1 MAKEKFV
8 YNKHTLRY
16 EVVEVTPKERILRLL
31 GFTSAVVFTG
41 ILFTLTVWKLF
52 PSPNEEAKT
61 VEIIKL
67 QEQLKA
73 KESQIIGFD
82 QTLAKIQERDRGIHR
97 MILGMDPIDE
107 NIWNGGVGGSPRY
120 DEFVNLS
127 TSGDLMA
134 AVQQK
139 ADKLKWRLAKQSE
152 SFDAIAVAAMK
163 KEERFAAIPSIKPV
177 RSDKLKRNIK
187 LLSGFGMRIHPIHKV
202 RKMHAGI
209 DFTAPRGTAIQATGD
224 GTIVRVQKIRTGY
237 GHNVTIDHGFGYK
250 TLYGHMSRIDVKKGQ
265 KVKKGEKIG
274 LVGSTGGSTAP
285 HLHYEVIHNGR
296 KVNPIDYC
304 LDGLSPTEY
313 DELKK
318 LAETAN
324 QSLD

>member
-1 MAKEKFV
+1 MGKEKFV

-16 EVVEVTPKERILRLL
+16 EVVEVTLKERILRLL
-31 GFTSAVVFTG
+31 GFTSAVAFSAV
-41 ILFTLTVWKLF
+41 LFTLLVWKVF
-52 PSPNEEAKT
+52 PSPNEQAKDI
-61 VEIIKL
+61 EIIKL

-73 KESQIIGFD
+73 KENQIGD
-82 QTLAKIQERDRGIHR
+82 MDKTLAKIQERDRGIHR

-107 NIWNGGVGGSPRY
+107 SVWSGGVGGSERY
-120 DEFVNLS
+120 QEFRNLGK
-127 TSGDLMA
+127 SGDLMA
-134 AVQQK
+134 LVQQR

-152 SFDAIAVAAMK
+152 SLDAVVEAARK
-163 KEERFAAIPSIKPV
+163 KEERFASIPSIKPV

-202 RKMHAGI
+202 RKMHTGI
-209 DFTAPRGTAIQATGD
+209 DFTAPRGTAIQATGN
-224 GTIVRVQKIRTGY
+224 GVVERVEKRRTGY
-237 GHNVTIDHGFGYK
+237 GHNVIINHGFGYK

-265 KVKKGEKIG
+265 KVKKGEAIG
-274 LVGSTGGSTAP
+274 LVGSTGSSTAP
-285 HLHYEVIHNGR
+285 HLHYEVIHDDR

-304 LDGLSPTEY
+304 LDGLSPKEY

-318 LAETAN
+318 LAATAN

>member
-16 EVVEVTPKERILRLL
+16 EVVEVTVKERALRLL

-41 ILFTLTVWKLF
+41 ILFTLAVWKVF
-52 PSPNEEAKT
+52 PSPNEEAKA
-61 VEIIKL
+61 VEIMKL
-67 QEQLKA
+67 QEQLEA
-73 KESQIIGFD
+73 KESQIIDFD

-107 NIWNGGVGGSPRY
+107 NVWNGGVGGSNRY
-120 DEFVNLS
+120 DVFSNLG

-134 AVQQK
+134 KVQQK
-139 ADKLKWRLAKQSE
+139 ADKLKYRLAKQSE
-152 SFDAIAVAAMK
+152 SFDAIAEAAMK
-163 KEERFAAIPSIKPV
+163 KEERFASIPSIKPV

-202 RKMHAGI
+202 RKLHTGI
-209 DFTAPRGTAIQATGD
+209 DFSAPSGTAIQSTGN
-224 GTIVRVQKIRTGY
+224 GTVIRVQKIRTGY
-237 GHNVTIDHGFGYK
+237 GHNVTIDHGFGYQ
-250 TLYGHMSRIDVKKGQ
+250 TLYGHMSRIDVKEGQ
-265 KVKKGEKIG
+265 VVKKGEKIG
-274 LVGSTGGSTAP
+274 LVGNTGSSTAA
-285 HLHYEVIHNGR
+285 HLHYEVIHNSR

-304 LDGLSPTEY
+304 LDGLSPKEY
-313 DELKK
+313 DDLKK

>member
-1 MAKEKFV
+1 M
-8 YNKHTLRY
+8 
-16 EVVEVTPKERILRLL
+16 
-31 GFTSAVVFTG
+31 
-41 ILFTLTVWKLF
+41 FTLTVWKLF
-52 PSPNEEAKT
+52 PSPNEEAKS
-61 VEIIKL
+61 VEILKL

-73 KESQIIGFD
+73 KESQINDFD
-82 QTLAKIQERDRGIHR
+82 LTLAKIQERDRGIHR
-97 MILGMDPIDE
+97 VILGMDPIDE
-107 NIWNGGVGGSPRY
+107 NIWDGGVGGSDRY
-120 DEFVNLS
+120 EKFRLLGE
-127 TSGDLMA
+127 SGNLMA

-152 SFDAIAVAAMK
+152 SFDAIAEAAMK

-187 LLSGFGMRIHPIHKV
+187 LLSGFGMRLHPIHKV
-202 RKMHAGI
+202 RKMHTGI
-209 DFTAPRGTAIQATGD
+209 DFTAPRGTAIQSTGN
-224 GTIVRVQKIRTGY
+224 GTVVRVQKIRTGY
-237 GHNVTIDHGFGYK
+237 GHNVTIDHGFGYQ

-304 LDGLSPTEY
+304 LDGLSPKEY

>member
-16 EVVEVTPKERILRLL
+16 EVVEVTPKERILRVL

-41 ILFTLTVWKLF
+41 ILFTLMVWKVF

-61 VEIIKL
+61 AEIIKL
-67 QEQLKA
+67 REQLKA
-73 KESQIIGFD
+73 KESQIVEFD

-107 NIWNGGVGGSPRY
+107 NIWNGGVGGSDRY
-120 DEFVNLS
+120 AKYRDLGA
-127 TSGDLMA
+127 SGDLMA

-139 ADKLKWRLAKQSE
+139 ADVLKRHLALQSE
-152 SFDAIAVAAMK
+152 SLDAIAEAAKK
-163 KEERFAAIPSIKPV
+163 KEERFASIPSIKPV
-177 RSDKLKRNIK
+177 RSDKLARNIK

-209 DFTAPRGTAIQATGD
+209 DFTAPRGTAIQSTGD
-224 GTIVRVQKIRTGY
+224 GTVVRVQKIRTGY
-237 GHNVTIDHGFGYK
+237 GNNVTIDHGFGYK
-250 TLYGHMSRIDVKKGQ
+250 TLYAHMSRIDVKQGQ
-265 KVKKGEKIG
+265 KIKKGEKIG
-274 LVGSTGGSTAP
+274 LVGSTGSSTAP
-285 HLHYEVIHNGR
+285 HLHYEVVHNGR

-304 LDGLSPTEY
+304 MDGLNPKEY
-313 DELKK
+313 DELKN
-318 LAETAN
+318 LAATAN